1 MGKENIDIAT
11 IVRKFGN
18 THEDSGKSEVQ
29 IALLTE
35 RIKYLN
41 DHFKTHKKDNH
52 SKTGL
57 LKLVGRRRRLLRY
70 LQKTDVQRYRTVI
83 KELAIRK

>member
-1 MGKENIDIAT
+1 MGKETIDIAAT
-11 IVRKFGN
+11 VRKYGA
-18 THEDSGKSEVQ
+18 THEDTGRTEVQ

-41 DHFKTHKKDNH
+41 DHFNVHRKDNH

-70 LQKTDVQRYRTVI
+70 LQKNDVQRYRTI
-83 KELAIRK
+83 LKELSLRK